1 MLLQIHGR
9 VQHAGR
15 QPLSSEEDQKARSM
29 REELARQ
36 MEEAVRTE
44 DFETAAKIRDQ
55 LRAMAGEAAE

>member
-1 MLLQIHGR
+1 
-9 VQHAGR
+9 
-15 QPLSSEEDQKARSM
+15 M